1 MSHSMTMQSEPQTI
15 RREIPTLPSPHL
27 LGWLGEFR
35 NAPLDVLMRAQQ
47 AGDVVRIRLGPR
59 HVYIVNH
66 PAYIQHILQDHH
78 RNFTKDTRVMELL
91 KYASGENIF
100 TGEGEFWLQRRRLMQ
115 PMFHRKLI
123 ESFGDVMTQTANEM
137 LAEWET
143 APLAQPHAI
152 AQEMTRVTLKIV
164 GRALF
169 SVDLT
174 GETHQLGEMFARAN
188 DDLIFRIQHPFY
200 PPPFV
205 PTLRNRRANAA
216 RYTTRQ
222 IILRII
228 RERIASGENKNDL
241 LSLLMS
247 MRDEETG
254 AGLSETELY
263 RETLVMLFAG
273 HETTSNALT
282 WAWYYL
288 SQNPHVE
295 SKLHAE
301 LDSILNG
308 RAPTMQDVPQ
318 LVYTRR
324 VLDETMRL
332 APPAWIMSRL
342 SLCDETL
349 GEYAL
354 PARAPV
360 VLSPYAMHRHPH
372 YWKNPDAFD
381 PERFAPEN
389 LGKQPRFVYMPFG
402 GGPRLCIGQPFALA
416 EATLLLATIA
426 QRYQL
431 RVAPNTKIECEP
443 QITLRVKNG
452 LPMFLLPRKT

>member
-1 MSHSMTMQSEPQTI
+1 MSHSLTMQSEPQTS

-35 NAPLDVLMRAQQ
+35 DEPLAVLLRAQQ
-47 AGDVVRIRLGPR
+47 AGDVVRMRLGPR
-59 HVYIVNH
+59 HVYFVNH

-78 RNFTKDTRVMELL
+78 RNFSKDTRVMQLL

-100 TGEGEFWLQRRRLMQ
+100 TGEGDFWLQRRRLMQ
-115 PMFHRKLI
+115 PMFHRKII

-137 LAEWET
+137 LAEWRT
-143 APLAQPHAI
+143 APKNKPLRMD
-152 AQEMTRVTLKIV
+152 QEMMRVTLKIV

-174 GETHQLGEMFARAN
+174 GDAHALGELFARAN
-188 DDLIFRIQHPFY
+188 DDLIYRIQHPFY

-205 PTLRNRRANAA
+205 PTPRNRRANAA
-216 RYTTRQ
+216 RRTTQQ
-222 IILRII
+222 IILRLI
-228 RERIASGENKNDL
+228 RERMTSAENKNDV
-241 LSLLMS
+241 LSLLIS
-247 MRDEETG
+247 IRDEETG
-254 AGLSETELY
+254 NGLSEQELY

-282 WAWYYL
+282 WAWYFL
-288 SQNPHVE
+288 SQNPQME
-295 SKLHAE
+295 TKLHAE
-301 LDSILNG
+301 LAAVLHG
-308 RAPTMQDVPQ
+308 YAPTMQDVPQ

-342 SLCDETL
+342 SLRDETL

-360 VLSPYAMHRHPH
+360 VLSPYSMHRHPR
-372 YWKNPDAFD
+372 YWKNPNAFD

-416 EATLLLATIA
+416 EATLLLAAIA

-452 LPMFLLPRKT
+452 LPMYLLPR

>member
-1 MSHSMTMQSEPQTI
+1 MTHTI
-15 RREIPTLPSPHL
+15 SIPTRHTTQKIPILPAPNV
-27 LGWLGEFR
+27 LGWLGAFR
-35 NAPLDVLMRAQQ
+35 RDPLDVLTRAREF
-47 AGDVVRIRLGPR
+47 GDLVRLQIGPR
-59 HVYIVNH
+59 SLYVLNH
-66 PAYIQHILQDHH
+66 PAHIQHVLQDAH
-78 RNFTKDTRVMELL
+78 RNYSKETRALGFI
-91 KYASGENIF
+91 KKFSGENLF
-100 TGEGEFWLQRRRLMQ
+100 TGEGEFWLKRRRLMQ
-115 PMFHRKLI
+115 PMFHRQSIALFD
-123 ESFGDVMTQTANEM
+123 EVFTRAADEM
-137 LAEWET
+137 LRAWET
-143 APLAQPHAI
+143 RDAQQPLRVDK
-152 AQEMTRVTLKIV
+152 EMMRVTLKIV

-174 GETHQLGEMFARAN
+174 NEAHALGDAFSIAN
-188 DDLIFRIQHPFY
+188 DDLIFRVQHPLY
-200 PPPFV
+200 PPPIV
-205 PTLRNRRANAA
+205 PTARNQRARTA
-216 RYTTRQ
+216 RSNIEN

-228 RERIASGENKNDL
+228 RERAADPLPRRDL
-241 LSLLMS
+241 LTLLMT

-254 AGLSETELY
+254 EGLSEDELY

-282 WAWYYL
+282 WAFYFL
-288 SQNPHVE
+288 SQHPDAE

-301 LDSILNG
+301 LDNVLHG

-332 APPAWIMSRL
+332 APPAWILGRT
-342 SLCDETL
+342 SLQQDAL
-349 GEYAL
+349 GEFTF
-354 PARAPV
+354 PARSM
-360 VLSPYAMHRHPH
+360 VLISPYTMHHHPR

-381 PERFAPEN
+381 PEHFAPEN
-389 LGKQPRFVYMPFG
+389 AEQRPRFTYMPFG

-431 RVAPNTKIECEP
+431 RVAPNAKIECEP

-452 LPMFLLPRKT
+452 LPMWLMRR